1 MKDKA
6 AYLFLVITN
15 SRFHKLCCSLEFHKP
30 QSFCSLSGKRM
41 YLNNMQFLFVKLVNI
56 YELAVLGNPAARV
69 SDEGH
74 WNDYLIFLSVF
85 GSLLVEMP
93 RGAPKAQIAI
103 KVSSTL
109 GLRDPK
115 TGKVTLFGPFYPL
128 EPLQSFCKCP
138 VFTCYRTNTQC
149 PNPIANPNTSIT

>member
-1 MKDKA
+1 
-6 AYLFLVITN
+6 
-15 SRFHKLCCSLEFHKP
+15 
-30 QSFCSLSGKRM
+30 M

-85 GSLLVEMP
+85 GSLLVEIP

-103 KVSSTL
+103 L
-109 GLRDPK
+109 
-115 TGKVTLFGPFYPL
+115 
-128 EPLQSFCKCP
+128 KCHP
-138 VFTCYRTNTQC
+138 RLASGIQKQ
-149 PNPIANPNTSIT
+149 AK